1 MAVRANHKKL
11 QSEGAAIKAIAR
23 ELKMSRNT
31 VKKYLYFK
39 EPPRRNVTKNQFKAK
54 HNSQL
59 LTKSSDLFERNV
71 QQETGILATFGWFQ
85 LPTAL

>member
-1 MAVRANHKKL
+1 MGGPVLIFCASASCSTPANH
-11 QSEGAAIKAIAR
+11 
-23 ELKMSRNT
+23 
-31 VKKYLYFK
+31 
-39 EPPRRNVTKNQFKAK
+39 PPNVTKNQFKAK

-85 LPTAL
+85 LTKAL